1 MYTVSTYL
9 IYGGFTIDNVFKAKK
24 YRRIRT
30 IGISVLL
37 TAIILTGCTN
47 NTANNENPSQT
58 EENTVSASAEIE
70 PWRQF
75 LKDYEAWVDSWIEIS
90 KKYREN
96 PKDLT
101 IISDYTNML
110 SEMYEWGE
118 RADEYENE
126 LKNDDMSSEEFAEY
140 MNTLSRIL
148 IKISKAYE
156 E

>member
-1 MYTVSTYL
+1 M
-9 IYGGFTIDNVFKAKK
+9 DNVFKAKK

-58 EENTVSASAEIE
+58 EENTVSASAKIE

-96 PKDLT
+96 SKDLT

>member
-1 MYTVSTYL
+1 M
-9 IYGGFTIDNVFKAKK
+9 DNVFKAKK

-30 IGISVLL
+30 IGISALL

-47 NTANNENPSQT
+47 NTANNKNPSQT

>member
-1 MYTVSTYL
+1 M
-9 IYGGFTIDNVFKAKK
+9 DNVFKAKK

-37 TAIILTGCTN
+37 TSIILTGCTN
-47 NTANNENPSQT
+47 NTANNKNPSQT

>member
-1 MYTVSTYL
+1 M
-9 IYGGFTIDNVFKAKK
+9 DNVFKAKK

-47 NTANNENPSQT
+47 NTANNKNPSQT

>member
-1 MYTVSTYL
+1 M
-9 IYGGFTIDNVFKAKK
+9 DNVFKAKK

-47 NTANNENPSQT
+47 NTANNKNLSQT

>member
-1 MYTVSTYL
+1 M
-9 IYGGFTIDNVFKAKK
+9 DNVFKAKK

>member
-1 MYTVSTYL
+1 M
-9 IYGGFTIDNVFKAKK
+9 DNVFKAKK

-47 NTANNENPSQT
+47 NTANNKNPSQT

-156 E
+156 K

>member
-1 MYTVSTYL
+1 M
-9 IYGGFTIDNVFKAKK
+9 DNVFKAKK

-58 EENTVSASAEIE
+58 EENTVSASAKIE

-156 E
+156 K